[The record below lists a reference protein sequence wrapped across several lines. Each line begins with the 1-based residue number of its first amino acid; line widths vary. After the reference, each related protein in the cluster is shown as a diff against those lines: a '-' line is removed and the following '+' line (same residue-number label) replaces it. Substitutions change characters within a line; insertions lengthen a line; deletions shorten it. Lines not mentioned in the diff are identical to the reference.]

1 MLYGARWNKLLLSG
15 FCIVLYVLL
24 AGRISVGYMVE
35 VACGSVGGRT
45 IRSVSDGDGDG
56 MGDGWDGPCMVGL
69 AVEGGGRR

>member
-1 MLYGARWNKLLLSG
+1 MVFG

-45 IRSVSDGDGDG
+45 IRSVSDGDG
-56 MGDGWDGPCMVGL
+56 MGDGWDGPCMVGW